1 MAAITQHVWD
11 FQEIRPSQRGFIK
24 GNSCL
29 TNTISFYDQLMQLV
43 DEGKAVNVIYLDCSK
58 AFGTVSHSILLHKL
72 AGELSFTHGSGGV
85 TVPGGV
91 QEKGRCGTE

>member
-72 AGELSFTHGSGGV
+72 AGELSFARGG
-85 TVPGGV
+85 
-91 QEKGRCGTE
+91 